1 VKKGAY
7 LGRLNHNL
15 QKFRGKIFFYSELK
29 LWKLLP
35 INVVRSTKCS
45 KEGGKDMRIEAYNQV
60 QQIYSNN
67 KVNKTQQTKKTS
79 DVRDT
84 VSFSSIGKDI
94 QVAKQAV
101 KATPD
106 VREDLVASLKAAVKN
121 GTYDVSGEAF
131 ADKLLAK
138 FEEANGLL

>member
-1 VKKGAY
+1 
-7 LGRLNHNL
+7 
-15 QKFRGKIFFYSELK
+15 
-29 LWKLLP
+29 
-35 INVVRSTKCS
+35 
-45 KEGGKDMRIEAYNQV
+45 MRIEAYSQV

-67 KVNKTQQTKKTS
+67 KVNKTAATKKTA

-101 KATPD
+101 SAAPY
-106 VREDLVASLKAAVKN
+106 VREDVVATLKAAIKN

-138 FEEANGLL
+138 FDEANGLS

>member
-1 VKKGAY
+1 
-7 LGRLNHNL
+7 
-15 QKFRGKIFFYSELK
+15 
-29 LWKLLP
+29 
-35 INVVRSTKCS
+35 
-45 KEGGKDMRIEAYNQV
+45 MRIEAYSQV
-60 QQIYSNN
+60 QQIYSNS
-67 KVNKTQQTKKTS
+67 KVSKPQAAKKTG

-101 KATPD
+101 NNAPD
-106 VREDLVASLKAAVKN
+106 IREDKVASLKAAIKN

-138 FEEANGLL
+138 FEELA

>member
-1 VKKGAY
+1 
-7 LGRLNHNL
+7 
-15 QKFRGKIFFYSELK
+15 
-29 LWKLLP
+29 
-35 INVVRSTKCS
+35 
-45 KEGGKDMRIEAYNQV
+45 MRIEAYSQV
-60 QQIYSNN
+60 QQLYSNS
-67 KVNKTQQTKKTS
+67 KISKPQAAKKTA

-101 KATPD
+101 NNAPD
-106 VREDLVASLKAAVKN
+106 VREDVVAKLKAAIKN

-138 FEEANGLL
+138 YEELA

>member
-1 VKKGAY
+1 
-7 LGRLNHNL
+7 
-15 QKFRGKIFFYSELK
+15 
-29 LWKLLP
+29 
-35 INVVRSTKCS
+35 
-45 KEGGKDMRIEAYNQV
+45 MRIEAYSQV

-67 KVNKTQQTKKTS
+67 KVSKMQPSKKTN
-79 DVRDT
+79 DIRDT

-101 KATPD
+101 NAAPD
-106 VREDLVASLKAAVKN
+106 VREDVVASLKAAIKN

-138 FEEANGLL
+138 YEGLA

>member
-1 VKKGAY
+1 
-7 LGRLNHNL
+7 
-15 QKFRGKIFFYSELK
+15 
-29 LWKLLP
+29 
-35 INVVRSTKCS
+35 
-45 KEGGKDMRIEAYNQV
+45 MRIEAYSQV

-67 KVNKTQQTKKTS
+67 KVSRPQAAKKTNE
-79 DVRDT
+79 VRDT

-101 KATPD
+101 NSAPD
-106 VREDLVASLKAAVKN
+106 VREDVVAKLKAAIKN

-138 FEEANGLL
+138 YEEFA

>member
-1 VKKGAY
+1 
-7 LGRLNHNL
+7 
-15 QKFRGKIFFYSELK
+15 
-29 LWKLLP
+29 
-35 INVVRSTKCS
+35 
-45 KEGGKDMRIEAYNQV
+45 MRIEAYSQV

-67 KVNKTQQTKKTS
+67 KVSKPQAAKKTG

-101 KATPD
+101 NNAPD
-106 VREDLVASLKAAVKN
+106 IREDKVASLKAAIKN

-138 FEEANGLL
+138 YDELF

>member
-1 VKKGAY
+1 
-7 LGRLNHNL
+7 
-15 QKFRGKIFFYSELK
+15 
-29 LWKLLP
+29 
-35 INVVRSTKCS
+35 
-45 KEGGKDMRIEAYNQV
+45 MRIEAYSQV
-60 QQIYSNN
+60 QQIYSGN
-67 KVNKTQQTKKTS
+67 KIGKPQAAKKTN

-101 KATPD
+101 NNAPD
-106 VREDLVASLKAAVKN
+106 VREDVVAKLKAAIKN

-138 FEEANGLL
+138 YEELA

>member
-1 VKKGAY
+1 
-7 LGRLNHNL
+7 
-15 QKFRGKIFFYSELK
+15 
-29 LWKLLP
+29 
-35 INVVRSTKCS
+35 
-45 KEGGKDMRIEAYNQV
+45 MRIEAYSQV

-67 KVNKTQQTKKTS
+67 KISRPQAAKKTNE
-79 DVRDT
+79 VRDT

-101 KATPD
+101 NSAPD
-106 VREDLVASLKAAVKN
+106 VREDVVAKLKAAIKN

-138 FEEANGLL
+138 YEEFA

>member
-1 VKKGAY
+1 
-7 LGRLNHNL
+7 
-15 QKFRGKIFFYSELK
+15 
-29 LWKLLP
+29 
-35 INVVRSTKCS
+35 
-45 KEGGKDMRIEAYNQV
+45 MRIEAYSQV

-67 KVNKTQQTKKTS
+67 KVNKTQATKKTG

-101 KATPD
+101 SAVPD
-106 VREDLVASLKAAVKN
+106 VREDVVSALKAAIKN

-131 ADKLLAK
+131 ADKILSKLD
-138 FEEANGLL
+138 EGLV

>member
-1 VKKGAY
+1 
-7 LGRLNHNL
+7 
-15 QKFRGKIFFYSELK
+15 
-29 LWKLLP
+29 
-35 INVVRSTKCS
+35 
-45 KEGGKDMRIEAYNQV
+45 MRIEAYSQV

-67 KVNKTQQTKKTS
+67 KVSRPQAAKKTN

-101 KATPD
+101 NSAPD
-106 VREDLVASLKAAVKN
+106 VREDVVAKLKAAIKN

-138 FEEANGLL
+138 FEELA

>member
-1 VKKGAY
+1 
-7 LGRLNHNL
+7 
-15 QKFRGKIFFYSELK
+15 
-29 LWKLLP
+29 
-35 INVVRSTKCS
+35 
-45 KEGGKDMRIEAYNQV
+45 MRIEAYSQV

-67 KVNKTQQTKKTS
+67 KVNKTQQLKKTN

-101 KATPD
+101 SEAPNI
-106 VREDLVASLKAAVKN
+106 REDIVAPLKAAIKN

-131 ADKLLAK
+131 AEKLLAK
-138 FEEANGLL
+138 FEGL

>member
-1 VKKGAY
+1 
-7 LGRLNHNL
+7 
-15 QKFRGKIFFYSELK
+15 
-29 LWKLLP
+29 
-35 INVVRSTKCS
+35 
-45 KEGGKDMRIEAYNQV
+45 MRIEAYNQV

-79 DVRDT
+79 DERDT

>member
-1 VKKGAY
+1 
-7 LGRLNHNL
+7 
-15 QKFRGKIFFYSELK
+15 
-29 LWKLLP
+29 
-35 INVVRSTKCS
+35 
-45 KEGGKDMRIEAYNQV
+45 MRIEAYSQV

-67 KVNKTQQTKKTS
+67 KVNKTQQLKKTN

-101 KATPD
+101 SEAPNI
-106 VREDLVASLKAAVKN
+106 REDIVAPLKAAIKN

-138 FEEANGLL
+138 FEGL

>member
-1 VKKGAY
+1 
-7 LGRLNHNL
+7 
-15 QKFRGKIFFYSELK
+15 
-29 LWKLLP
+29 
-35 INVVRSTKCS
+35 
-45 KEGGKDMRIEAYNQV
+45 MRIEAYSQV

-67 KVNKTQQTKKTS
+67 KVGKAQQVKKTN

-84 VSFSSIGKDI
+84 VSLSSIGKDI

-101 KATPD
+101 GAAPD
-106 VREDLVASLKAAVKN
+106 VREDVVASLKAAIKN

-138 FEEANGLL
+138 FEASEGLS

>member
-1 VKKGAY
+1 
-7 LGRLNHNL
+7 
-15 QKFRGKIFFYSELK
+15 
-29 LWKLLP
+29 
-35 INVVRSTKCS
+35 
-45 KEGGKDMRIEAYNQV
+45 MRIEAYSQV

-67 KVNKTQQTKKTS
+67 KVNKTAATKKTA

-101 KATPD
+101 SAAPD
-106 VREDLVASLKAAVKN
+106 VREEVVATLKAAIKN

-138 FEEANGLL
+138 FDEANGLS

>member
-1 VKKGAY
+1 
-7 LGRLNHNL
+7 
-15 QKFRGKIFFYSELK
+15 
-29 LWKLLP
+29 
-35 INVVRSTKCS
+35 
-45 KEGGKDMRIEAYNQV
+45 MRIEAYSQV

-67 KVNKTQQTKKTS
+67 KVNKTQQLKKTN

-101 KATPD
+101 SEVPN
-106 VREDLVASLKAAVKN
+106 VREDVVAPLKAAIKN

-131 ADKLLAK
+131 ADKLLSK
-138 FEEANGLL
+138 FEELS

>member
-1 VKKGAY
+1 
-7 LGRLNHNL
+7 
-15 QKFRGKIFFYSELK
+15 
-29 LWKLLP
+29 
-35 INVVRSTKCS
+35 
-45 KEGGKDMRIEAYNQV
+45 MRIEAYSQV

-67 KVNKTQQTKKTS
+67 KVNKAQPTKKTN
-79 DVRDT
+79 DIRDT

-101 KATPD
+101 SASPD
-106 VREDLVASLKAAVKN
+106 VREDLVAKYKAAIKN

-138 FEEANGLL
+138 FEASEGLS